1 MTRELTGKPN
11 SIPRALPAVAGLSY
25 SELRAEGTRLVQA
38 MSGQIWT
45 DYNYSDPGVTILE
58 QLCYALTELSFRAD
72 FPVADL
78 LGAPAGGTV
87 ALWRHALY
95 PARAIMPVNPVTSG
109 DLRRLI
115 IDRVPGVGN
124 AWFTPCPPAEVQGVS
139 GLYRLSLLV
148 PSQDPCCSGN
158 DDRLKSIAQR
168 ARRTYAAHRALCED
182 VESIVLLAPLAT
194 VVEADVQLDD
204 GADPNA
210 VMARLLFGLG
220 LRLAPE
226 PKRAP
231 LDALVATGRTT
242 SEIFTGPL
250 MLRGFIAD
258 EQLTPFPAA
267 MPVDDLLQAMA
278 ETVGVLSVPAL
289 SVRIGGDPRTYAPG
303 DLVSVP
309 EGRVLWL
316 ADRPG
321 DGSYPIRLWR
331 GDVLCQP
338 NPGKVR
344 RRLDRLWAAQ
354 RRTYDLWPEYARHYA
369 PPLGRSW
376 NPAAYN
382 SVQDQFPLVYGIGE
396 YGPPSNAPASRQA
409 RARQLKGYLM
419 VFDQLMANYF
429 GQLAFL
435 RQLFSITTG
444 GGSTYAWQSLE
455 HIVPDA
461 APLLRP
467 DYREGL
473 ERLVAAD
480 DPVAARQS
488 AILDLLLSLYAESL
502 TAPAHAACSCGGDR
516 QQTELVEAKR
526 ALLART
532 VRATRDRGRG
542 FDYLR
547 TQPGDEIAGLEV
559 RARIELAVLDA
570 SLHGDQPRTVAD
582 PGDADFGRRL
592 TADDTAAVERDF
604 LPITPG
610 SGDIDGADDR
620 EAPLTGQR
628 IAAALWPALA
638 DARRYRIG
646 LLNRHGSVCLTCRD
660 NDGVWWLLGEHSGVA
675 EAIAAADRLIRA
687 AGGRHTQLTIVEWT
701 LLRYAMH
708 GPWDEWRPETQA
720 EWRTAGHGHENNR
733 GTGETF
739 SFRVSAV
746 LAVHED
752 ERRDAGWR
760 SEAEAI
766 LRANVPAHIALDCLF
781 LDHRRLRRFR
791 RLYEAWAEALRAG
804 SPSRRAETSRRL
816 AHFLDEATPHPV
828 PTPAPA
834 PSTAPPPTAAPTS
847 APTPTPTPSPT
858 PYPAPAPEPS
868 AIEPTAEPMPTPA
881 ATVQTPSETRRQ
893 VRFPPRRAPAPSVTP
908 IPETA
913 PEHAPESAEPTP
925 DAPPKR
931 HWWQFWRRSET
942 APPTP
947 AEPPGQTAADRRTA
961 SLAGR
966 VVAATPGAAG
976 FDTDTV
982 LTAATAQAFAADGF
996 QFAIRYLTRDAIQA
1010 SGDLTDAEAEDI
1022 LQADLALMA
1031 VQHVAPAGWTPS
1043 GKLGRRYGLYAAIN
1057 ARRVGLPS
1065 GVTLW
1070 LDLEG
1075 VAAGT
1080 PADQIIDYCDTW
1092 ADVVTDAGYVAGLY
1106 VGADCGLTG
1115 EQLATT
1121 RMRYF
1126 WRSGSTVPDVPGR
1139 GYCLLQTIAANTSL
1153 DGVAYDD
1160 DSVQTDRT
1168 GNTPFWLTR
1177 APPAATPP
1185 EEDSP

>member
-1 MTRELTGKPN
+1 MTREVTGKPN
-11 SIPRALPAVAGLSY
+11 SIPRTLPAAAGLSY
-25 SELRAEGTRLVQA
+25 SGLRAEGTRLVQA

-78 LGAPAGGTV
+78 LGAPATGAV
-87 ALWRHALY
+87 ALWRQALY
-95 PARAIMPVNPVTSG
+95 PARAIMPINPVTSG

-158 DDRLKSIAQR
+158 DDRLKAIVER
-168 ARRTYAAHRALCED
+168 ARTTYAAHRALCED

-231 LDALVATGRTT
+231 LDALLAAGRTT

-258 EQLTPFPAA
+258 EQLTPFPAV
-267 MPVDDLLQAMA
+267 MPVDDLLQTMA
-278 ETVGVLSVPAL
+278 ETAGVLSVPAL
-289 SVRIGGDPRTYAPG
+289 SVRIDGDPRTYAPG

-316 ADRPG
+316 AEGPC

-369 PPLGRSW
+369 PPRGRSW
-376 NPAAYN
+376 NPAAYS

-396 YGPPSNAPASRQA
+396 YGLPSNAPASRQA
-409 RARQLKGYLM
+409 RAKQLKGYLM

-429 GQLAFL
+429 SQLAFL
-435 RQLFSITTG
+435 RHLFSITTG

-532 VRATRDRGRG
+532 VPATRDRGRG

-547 TQPGDEIAGLEV
+547 PQPGDGIAGLEV

-570 SLHGDQPRTVAD
+570 SLHGNQPQMVAD

-592 TADDTAAVERDF
+592 TADETTAVERDF

-610 SGDIDGADDR
+610 SADIDGADDHG
-620 EAPLTGQR
+620 APLTGRR
-628 IAAALWPALA
+628 ITAALWPALA

-646 LLNRHGSVCLTCRD
+646 LLYRDGAVCLTCRD

-675 EAIAAADRLIRA
+675 EAIAAADRLIRT

-708 GPWDEWRPETQA
+708 GPWDEWQTGGQ
-720 EWRTAGHGHENNR
+720 GHGNHR
-733 GTGETF
+733 GTGGTF

-760 SEAEAI
+760 SGAEAI
-766 LRANVPAHIALDCLF
+766 LRANVPAHIVLDCLF

-804 SPSRRAETSRRL
+804 PPGRRAETSRRL
-816 AHFLDEATPHPV
+816 AHFLDEAAPRPV

-834 PSTAPPPTAAPTS
+834 PSAAPPPTATPAPTS
-847 APTPTPTPSPT
+847 PPSPAPDPTPE
-858 PYPAPAPEPS
+858 PEPPP
-868 AIEPTAEPMPTPA
+868 IEPAAEPMPMPA
-881 ATVQTPSETRRQ
+881 ATAQTTSETRQQ
-893 VRFPPRRAPAPSVTP
+893 VRFPPRRAPAPGVTP
-908 IPETA
+908 A
-913 PEHAPESAEPTP
+913 PEQAPEPSEPTP
-925 DAPPKR
+925 DAPPER
-931 HWWQFWRRSET
+931 RWWQFWRRSKAT
-942 APPTP
+942 PPPPTKPPAPPD
-947 AEPPGQTAADRRTA
+947 QTAADSPDRRTA

-982 LTAATAQAFAADGF
+982 LTAATARAFAADGF
-996 QFAIRYLTRDAIQA
+996 QFAIRYLSRDAIQA
-1010 SGDLTDAEAEDI
+1010 GGDLTDAEAEDI
-1022 LQADLALMA
+1022 LQAGLALMA

-1080 PADQIIDYCDTW
+1080 PADRIIDYCDTW

-1115 EQLATT
+1115 EQIATT
-1121 RMRYF
+1121 RTRYF

-1160 DSVQTDRT
+1160 DAVQTDRT